1 MGRYRLKI
9 LDILRSRNGEINLS
23 DVLNDK
29 TLIKSQ
35 EDIDDVLTEICN
47 MTALKLIEV
56 AEVED
61 PTEGRDLKLKITEL
75 GKTYLKLSKL
85 FKGTTIN

>member
-23 DVLNDK
+23 EVLNDK

-47 MTALKLIEV
+47 MAALKLIEV
-56 AEVED
+56 AEEED

-75 GKTYLKLSKL
+75 GKIYLKSSK
-85 FKGTTIN
+85 I